1 MSKNVLLA
9 GFSLLA
15 FVGGNAYADHL
26 VAIAGP
32 MTGQY
37 ASAGAQTV
45 VDALKALGRARD
57 VVFITH
63 ELTDDRRTLLR
74 DGLIDAIIDQ
84 NPEFEVR
91 TAVETIGFLLGCLDA
106 APPTTIAPI
115 NIHMIENA

>member
-37 ASAGAQTV
+37 ASAGDQIRKGAEMAIADINAKGGVLGQK
-45 VDALKALGRARD
+45 LKL
-57 VVFITH
+57 
-63 ELTDDRRTLLR
+63 
-74 DGLIDAIIDQ
+74 
-84 NPEFEVR
+84 
-91 TAVETIGFLLGCLDA
+91 
-106 APPTTIAPI
+106 
-115 NIHMIENA
+115 